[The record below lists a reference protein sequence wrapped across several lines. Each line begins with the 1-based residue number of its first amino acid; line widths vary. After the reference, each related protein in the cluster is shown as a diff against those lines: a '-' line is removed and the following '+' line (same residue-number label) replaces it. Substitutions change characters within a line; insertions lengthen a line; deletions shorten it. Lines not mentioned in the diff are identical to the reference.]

1 MIGEGE
7 RSMFRVM
14 LVDDKKIIVDGL
26 EILIDWNEL
35 GFEVFAKTTSA
46 KEAIEISKNQKI
58 DLVITDIRMPEML
71 GMDMISEI
79 SSFSPKTKFVLLSA
93 YSEFEYAKWAIDFQI
108 SGYLLKPI
116 DEDELRGLL
125 VKIRGDLEKESEYT
139 HRSAVNYF
147 TKVLAGD
154 VGSADKIPDAYR
166 NMETRYVKIKEFK
179 KDIIDT
185 TVQNGTGPVTEKV
198 SSSISKYRAGGDTA
212 ECFVIK
218 NGFKDFEMVIDETSD
233 KNASVKYA
241 NRIKQSLTCS
251 GILDFVIF
259 IGKRVEKPQEVY
271 RSKDSVKILEDAL
284 FFKSE
289 QLFLYEDYKDVHYCD
304 YLSDVS
310 IVQSV
315 IDAINTTERDM
326 IEKSVNRFSEE
337 IVKEKV
343 RPEIVCGYINKI
355 IFDMIDSLGENSSE
369 AMTIVYKWSLLR
381 KTNCIT
387 HDMVNKFL
395 MEITEEF
402 AETLIKIRNRRKSG
416 VIGDIIEYVKRD
428 YANKELNINWISK
441 RYFVTPAYLG
451 KIFKEKT
458 GVSFNNYLMQIR
470 MKRAKE
476 LLTNTEY
483 KIYEIAQ
490 MVGFTDY
497 NYFHVKFQ
505 GFENMSPASYRKK
518 TRQGGNENAK

>member
-1 MIGEGE
+1 
-7 RSMFRVM
+7 MFRVM

-26 EILIDWNEL
+26 EILIDWNEF

-46 KEAIEISKNQKI
+46 KEAIEIAKNQKI
-58 DLVITDIRMPEML
+58 DLIITDIRMPEML
-71 GMDMISEI
+71 GMDMIKCI
-79 SSFSPKTKFVLLSA
+79 SAFSPETKFVLLSA
-93 YSEFEYAKWAIDFQI
+93 YSEFEYAKWAIDYQI

-116 DEDELRGLL
+116 DEDELKKLL
-125 VKIRGDLEKESEYT
+125 EKIRADLEKETEYT
-139 HRSAVNYF
+139 YRSAVSYF

-154 VGSADKIPDAYR
+154 VGCADKIPDVYR
-166 NMETRYVKIKEFK
+166 KTEVRYVKIKEFR
-179 KDIIDT
+179 KDIIDS
-185 TVQNGTGPVTEKV
+185 TVQSGTSPLAEEV
-198 SSSISKYRAGGDTA
+198 SAAIGKYRADVSTA

-218 NGFKDFEMVIDETSD
+218 SGFKDFELVIDETED

-241 NRIKQSLTCS
+241 NRIKQALAGSS
-251 GILDFVIF
+251 IQDFVIF
-259 IGKRVEKPQEVY
+259 IGKRVDKPEEIY
-271 RSKDSVKILEDAL
+271 RSKDSVKILDDAL
-284 FFKSE
+284 FYDSE
-289 QLFLYEDYKDVHYCD
+289 QIFLYEDYKDVRYCD

-310 IVQSV
+310 IVQGV
-315 IDAINTTERDM
+315 TDAINTTEREK

-337 IVKEKV
+337 TVKEKV

-369 AMTIVYKWSLLR
+369 AMTIVYKWSLL
-381 KTNCIT
+381 KKNNYIT
-387 HDMVNKFL
+387 SGMINEFL
-395 MEITEEF
+395 MEITKDF
-402 AETLIKIRNRRKSG
+402 ADTLIKIRNRRKSG
-416 VIGDIIEYVKRD
+416 VIGEIIEYVKRD

-458 GVSFNNYLMQIR
+458 GVSFNNYLVQIR
-470 MKRAKE
+470 MKKAKE

-490 MVGFTDY
+490 MVGFTDS

-505 GFENMSPASYRKK
+505 NFENMSPASYRKK
-518 TRQGGNENAK
+518 TQQGGGEDAQ